1 MTKQTA
7 FRFSDD
13 TISKLDEMC
22 RLLGTNRTA
31 FLVLKIEQ
39 EYDAMLGNP
48 KFKRVMKAITEM
60 AEALSDTRVLA
71 DELTVDPVQ
80 LAIDCYASATGT
92 KREEP

>member
-7 FRFSDD
+7 FRFSED

-22 RLLGTNRTA
+22 KLLGTNRTA

-39 EYDAMLGNP
+39 EYDAMCGNP
-48 KFKRVMKAITEM
+48 KFKRVMKALTEM
-60 AEALSDTRVLA
+60 TEALNGTRVLA

-80 LAIDCYASATGT
+80 LAIDCYASATAP
-92 KREEP
+92 KRDEP